1 MQSAPFETHAVLVV
15 DDSDVQRH
23 HAMELCKMIG
33 VGQVLE
39 ACDGQDALLLL
50 DTLAEPPSLMIIDL
64 EMPEMDGVELIE
76 ALRIRNHGIP
86 IVLASSRETALID
99 SIAGMNPDV
108 IGGLSKPLTH
118 KALHDLLQESA
129 FKGRRMVKTERRPAV
144 SLPITA
150 EMLGQAIQTGAILPH
165 FQPKVDTKT
174 GLLRGVEALARW
186 HHPELGMV
194 PPDQFVLLAEN
205 EGLIMALTLCMMNQS
220 FAQCAAWSDRGMR
233 ISVAV
238 NLSPQLLGAPNIV
251 SEICALQQRH
261 GIHPSQVILE
271 VTESTVVDQSG
282 PALASLARLRLKGFG
297 LSIDDYGT
305 GFSSMQQLSRI
316 PFTELKIDRSF
327 VHGAHRRKGL
337 RVILESA
344 LDMARGLELST
355 VAEGVE
361 TMEDWRLL
369 QQFGCTAAQGW
380 LIAKAMPGDELLS
393 WTKAHQERL
402 PLLRA
407 PCTP

>member
-1 MQSAPFETHAVLVV
+1 MQPAMFDTHAVLIV

-23 HAMELCKMIG
+23 HAVDICQQLG
-33 VGQVLE
+33 VGKTLE
-39 ACDGQDALLLL
+39 ACDGQDALSLL
-50 DTLAEPPSLMIIDL
+50 DSLSTLPSLLIVDL
-64 EMPEMDGVELIE
+64 EMPGMDGIELIE
-76 ALRIRNHGIP
+76 ALRQRSQGIP
-86 IVLASSRETALID
+86 IVLASSREIALID
-99 SIAGMNPDV
+99 AISGMNPDV
-108 IGGLSKPLTH
+108 IGGLCKPLTRESLSEVLQDGAVLG
-118 KALHDLLQESA
+118 KARPD
-129 FKGRRMVKTERRPAV
+129 RRPVV

-150 EMLGQAIQTGAILPH
+150 AMLSDAIQSGGIVPH
-165 FQPKVDTKT
+165 FQPKVDTRT

-186 HHPELGMV
+186 RHPELGMV

-205 EGLIMALTLCMMNQS
+205 EGLIMALTRSMMEQS

-233 ISVAV
+233 VSVAV
-238 NLSPQLLGAPNIV
+238 NLSPQLLGAPTIV

-261 GIHPSQVILE
+261 GIQPSQVILE
-271 VTESTVVDQSG
+271 VTESTVVDQTG

-380 LIAKAMPGDELLS
+380 LIAKPMPGEELLG
-393 WTKAHQERL
+393 WAKAHQERL
-402 PLLRA
+402 NELRIPPSA
-407 PCTP
+407 